1 MKGNAYQKVIKQA
14 ALSLL
19 VFFAGN
25 TNSYAG
31 SVDIAQTPLFLGA
44 GVQPNIF
51 FVSDDSGSMDWETM
65 MPGYWRHD
73 AYDPNPLRQG
83 TFSDTGATWL
93 DNGTWETAVF
103 NGTDAMDG
111 AYGYIYGRSGG
122 STDNVYSLDC
132 DGSYYRGWAE
142 ECGDSSDSPFDVDWR
157 GRSSG
162 LNKVFFN
169 ADIDYKPWSGPCGYG
184 DCIDASFTA
193 ARSDPYSTQP
203 GYSIIRNLNLDGDA
217 QGGPFIYDVWIDD
230 SGYSGSGPDS
240 GTSFDETGY
249 AASGLATGAAG
260 LAADLPNGMVDL
272 WDSHMRF
279 TVSAAS
285 VNVQLITYNPRPL
298 IPNRGLNE
306 NNAFLNTNL
315 SNASCYDVLG
325 TDAMVKSI
333 RDLII
338 NDPANAVAHASTT
351 GAVGCRTIVEV
362 QQNAANWFQY
372 YRRRA
377 FPVKNAVAA
386 VIDAQ
391 PNFRYGMTL
400 LNENTTSVGDIFIE
414 VPPGGTS
421 NVAPHNLSIKDAYF
435 SYRQQ
440 SNGTPL
446 RKALKMAGEYYSGNE
461 TTVPPI
467 KYSCQK
473 NFTILF
479 TDGYWNG
486 GSPYVGDVDNDGVS
500 NTVADVSYLYY
511 GKGSLTGDIYSPMD
525 DNVQVDLPV
534 EADMPTFNAPDNDRT
549 YQHMVTFSVA
559 FGVTGKLVDADNDG
573 EPDVRY
579 DGNAWATGD
588 LTDIKRGDGSSN
600 GWGPASSGPDKIDD
614 LWHAAYNS
622 GGTYASAATPD
633 EITDKLIKAISNI
646 EKRQS
651 SAAAVALNSGTLNAN
666 SRVYQASFNSSNWS
680 GSLRSIPIQDGPIDE
695 NPADGNDDSPPECDP
710 AQYQTLGA
718 LCIDF
723 NDPDDV
729 GEWDAAQKLEVRS
742 EDTRKIFSYS
752 ADNNTGIVFDTIT
765 DLDAAQQIA
774 LRTHPDTLALE
785 ALSVGQQRLD
795 YVRGNNAN
803 EGTSATNFRVRMSVA
818 TGNSKLGDI
827 IHSAPAF
834 VGKPDFF
841 YPDNLEATSYNAFKI
856 AQKNRPGV
864 VYVGAN
870 DGMLHAFD
878 ASNSSTKGEE
888 IFAYAPG
895 KLISKLPQLTSQT
908 YNQSHTYF
916 VDGSPVTFDAY
927 NGGWKTLLAGSA
939 GAGGQ
944 LVYGLDITDPYAS
957 GYDESNML
965 WEFTDVPRVNAGKIY
980 GDIDLGYTI
989 GDVSY
994 ARMNNGKWVV
1004 IFGNGFNNTEA
1015 DANPSLTGNAVIYVV
1030 DAYTGELIKKFDT
1043 QVGMAEDPTGA
1054 NRPNG
1059 ISRVTPIDTNG
1070 DFKVDYLYAGDLF
1083 GNVWKMDVTSS
1094 TDSSWTS
1101 AYTAS
1106 SKPKPFFIA
1115 KDASG
1120 VEQAITTALSVKR
1133 HPVKVD
1139 ETLVLFGTGSYIAVN
1154 DSTTVQTQTFY
1165 SVWDDGTGTQY
1176 ARSNFLEQKILDVQ
1190 TITGTD
1196 GIDRDFRVT
1205 SSADVDP
1212 ANYKIDW
1219 TTDKG
1224 WFMDLGYGADVGER
1238 VNVEPILR
1246 GNRIIFVTLT
1256 PDPDPC
1262 NFGGTSWIMEVN
1274 ANDGSRLRQS
1284 PFDVNGDGI
1293 IDDLDIVSFGGDDET
1308 VTSGVRSKEG
1318 IVAKPGILNTKGKKE
1333 LKFLSGTSGKIDT
1346 VTESINENLR
1356 DRQSWRQLR

>member
-44 GVQPNIF
+44 GVQPNVF

-65 MPGYWRHD
+65 MPGYWRYD
-73 AYDPNPLRQG
+73 AYD
-83 TFSDTGATWL
+83 SDRFRTGDFTDYNATWL
-93 DNGTWETAVF
+93 DNGTWEAAVF
-103 NGTDAMDG
+103 DGNGPATDG

-122 STDNVYSLDC
+122 STDNVYGNNC
-132 DGSYYRGWAE
+132 DGSYYLGWAE
-142 ECGDSSDSPFDVDWR
+142 ECGNASGSPFIVDWR

-169 ADIDYKPWSGPCGYG
+169 ADIDYRPWSGPCGYG
-184 DCIDASFTA
+184 DCIDATFTA
-193 ARSDPYSTQP
+193 VRSDPYNTQP
-203 GYSIIRNLNLDGDA
+203 GYTITRNLETNGDG
-217 QGGPFIYDVWIDD
+217 QGGAFLYDVWIDD
-230 SGYSGSGPDS
+230 SGYTGTRPDS
-240 GTSFDETGY
+240 GPSFNETGY
-249 AASGLATGAAG
+249 AASALATGAAG
-260 LAADLPNGMVDL
+260 LAADAPNGLVDL

-279 TVSAAS
+279 TVGSGQ
-285 VNVQLITYNPRPL
+285 VNVQLITYNPVPTAGATE
-298 IPNRGLNE
+298 GLNE
-306 NNAFLNTNL
+306 NNTFLNTNL
-315 SNASCYDVLG
+315 TTGSCYDVLG
-325 TDAMVKSI
+325 TNAMVTNI
-333 RDLII
+333 RNLII
-338 NDPANAVAHASTT
+338 NDPTNAVALASTT

-362 QQNAANWFQY
+362 RQNAANWFQY

-400 LNENTTSVGDIFIE
+400 LNENTTSTGDIFIE
-414 VPPGGTS
+414 VPPGGEA
-421 NVAPHNLSIKDAYF
+421 NVAPHNLSIKESYF
-435 SYRQQ
+435 SYRQE

-446 RKALKMAGEYYSGNE
+446 RRALQMAGEYYSGNE
-461 TTVPPI
+461 TTVAPI

-486 GSPYVGDVDNDGVS
+486 SSPNVNDVDGDGVW

-511 GKGSLTGDIYSPMD
+511 GAGDSGGDIYAAMD
-525 DNVQVDLPV
+525 DNVQIDLPN
-534 EADMPTFNAPDNDRT
+534 EADMPVTNPEPAGDGSRT
-549 YQHMVTFSVA
+549 YQHMVTFTVA
-559 FGVTGKLVDADNDG
+559 FGVTGRLVDADSDG

-579 DGNAWATGD
+579 DGNAWSTGN
-588 LTDIKRGDGSSN
+588 LTDIKRGDGSSD

-646 EKRQS
+646 ERRQS

-666 SRVYQASFNSSNWS
+666 SRVYQAGFNSSNWS
-680 GSLRSIPIQDGPIDE
+680 GSLRSIPIQDGFVDE
-695 NPADGNDDSPPECDP
+695 NPADSIDDSPAECDTYP
-710 AQYQTLGA
+710 TLGE

-723 NDPDDV
+723 EDPDDV
-729 GEWDAAQKLEVRS
+729 GEWDAGQELAATTPSSRA
-742 EDTRKIFSYS
+742 IFTFS
-752 ADNNTGIVFDTIT
+752 ADTNAGMLFETIT
-765 DLDAAQQIA
+765 DLDVAQQTA
-774 LRTHPDTLALE
+774 LRTHPET
-785 ALSVGQQRLD
+785 LSVEDEAVGQLRLN
-795 YVRGNNAN
+795 YIRGDSTN
-803 EGTSATNFRVRMSVA
+803 EGAGDTNFRMRNGAV
-818 TGNSKLGDI
+818 LGDI

-841 YPDNLEATSYNAFKI
+841 YPDKLESSSSYNAFK
-856 AQKNRPGV
+856 QTYRNRKGV

-878 ASNSSTKGEE
+878 ASNDTTKGEE

-895 KLISKLPQLTSQT
+895 RLIDKLPQLTSKT
-908 YNQSHTYF
+908 YNTKHTYF
-916 VDGSPVTFDAY
+916 VDGSPVAFDAFD
-927 NGGWKTLLAGSA
+927 GDWKTILAGTA
-939 GAGGQ
+939 GAGGP
-944 LVYGLDITDPYAS
+944 LVYGIDITNPHSAF
-957 GYDESNML
+957 GAGNIL
-965 WEFTDVPRVNAGKIY
+965 WEFTDVPRVVD
-980 GDIDLGYTI
+980 GDTFGDADLGYTV

-994 ARMNNGKWVV
+994 ARMNNGRWAV
-1004 IFGNGFNNTEA
+1004 IFGNGYNNTEA
-1015 DANPSLTGNAVIYVV
+1015 DGNPSLTGNAVIYVV
-1030 DAYTGELIKKFDT
+1030 DAFTGALIKKFDT
-1043 QVGMAEDPTGA
+1043 GVGTAEDPTGA
-1054 NRPNG
+1054 ARPNG
-1059 ISRVTPIDTNG
+1059 ISRVTPVDTNG

-1083 GNVWKMDVTSS
+1083 GNVWKMDVKST
-1094 TDSSWTS
+1094 TDSSWAS
-1101 AYTAS
+1101 AYS
-1106 SKPKPFFIA
+1106 SAGNPRPFFIA
-1115 KDASG
+1115 KDSAG
-1120 VEQAITTALSVKR
+1120 DEQSITTAVSVKR
-1133 HPVKVD
+1133 HPIKVD
-1139 ETLVLFGTGSYIAVN
+1139 ETLVLFGTGSYFTVN
-1154 DSTTVQTQTFY
+1154 DATSTQTQTFY
-1165 SVWDDGTGTQY
+1165 AAWDDGTASQY
-1176 ARSNFLEQKILDVQ
+1176 ARSSMLEQSILNVQ
-1190 TITGTD
+1190 SVTGDD
-1196 GIDRDFRVT
+1196 GEVREFRVT

-1212 ANYKIDW
+1212 ANYEIDW

-1224 WFMDLGYGADVGER
+1224 WYMDLGYGLDVGER

-1262 NFGGTSWIMEVN
+1262 NYGGSSWIMELN
-1274 ANDGSRLRQS
+1274 SNNGSRLRES

-1293 IDDLDIVSFGGDDET
+1293 IDDGDIVSFGGDDET

-1333 LKFLSGTSGKIDT
+1333 LKFLSGTSGRIDT
-1346 VTESINENLR
+1346 VTESINENMR

>member
-1 MKGNAYQKVIKQA
+1 MKGKAFQKVIKQS

-65 MPGYWRHD
+65 MPGYWRYD
-73 AYDPNPLRQG
+73 AYDPDRLRQG
-83 TFSDTGATWL
+83 TFADFGATWL
-93 DNGTWETAVF
+93 DNGTWEAAVF
-103 NGTDAMDG
+103 NGTDDTDG

-122 STDNVYSLDC
+122 STDNVYSNDC
-132 DGSYYRGWAE
+132 DGSYYRGYAE
-142 ECGDSSDSPFDVDWR
+142 ECGDTTDSPFDVDWR
-157 GRSSG
+157 VRSSG
-162 LNKVFFN
+162 LNKVFYN
-169 ADIDYKPWSGPCGYG
+169 ADITYQPWSGPCGSG
-184 DCIDASFTA
+184 DCADASFTSV
-193 ARSDPYSTQP
+193 RSDPYTTQP
-203 GYSIIRNLNLDGDA
+203 GYSITRDLATDGDA
-217 QGGPFIYDVWIDD
+217 QGGPFVYDVWIDD
-230 SGYSGSGPDS
+230 SGFTGGHPDSGPD
-240 GTSFDETGY
+240 FNETGY
-249 AASGLATGAAG
+249 AASALATGAAG

-279 TVSAAS
+279 AVGAGS
-285 VNVQLITYNPRPL
+285 VNVQLITYNPVPVAGATE
-298 IPNRGLNE
+298 GLNK
-306 NNAFLNTNL
+306 NNSFLNTNL
-315 SNASCYDVLG
+315 SNSSCYNVLG
-325 TDAMVKSI
+325 TDAMVKNI
-333 RDLII
+333 RDQII
-338 NDPANAVAHASTT
+338 TDPANAVTHASAT
-351 GAVGCRTIVEV
+351 GADGCRTIVEV

-400 LNENTTSVGDIFIE
+400 LNENSTSTGDIFIE
-414 VPPGGTS
+414 VPAGGTA

-435 SYRQQ
+435 SYRQE

-446 RKALKMAGEYYSGNE
+446 RNALKMAGRYYSGSL
-461 TTVPPI
+461 TGKVDPI

-479 TDGYWNG
+479 TDGYWSG
-486 GSPYVGDVDNDGVS
+486 TSPSVGDVDNDGVS
-500 NTVADVSYLYY
+500 NTVADVAYLYY
-511 GKGSLTGDIYSPMD
+511 GAGSLTGDIYPSMD
-525 DNVQVDLPV
+525 NNVQVDLPV
-534 EADMPTFNAPDNDRT
+534 EADMPTFNPPDNDRT
-549 YQHMVTFSVA
+549 YQHMVTFTVA
-559 FGVTGKLVDADNDG
+559 FGVNGKLVDADNDG
-573 EPDVRY
+573 VPDVRY
-579 DGNAWATGD
+579 DGNPWATGD
-588 LTDIKRGDGSSN
+588 LTDIKRGDGSSS
-600 GWGPASSGPDKIDD
+600 GWGPASTGPDKIDD

-666 SRVYQASFNSSNWS
+666 SRVYQAGFNSSNWS

-695 NPADGNDDSPPECDP
+695 NPADGNDDSPAECDP
-710 AQYQTLGA
+710 YPTLGE

-723 NDPDDV
+723 NDPNDV
-729 GEWDAAQKLEVRS
+729 GEWDAAKKLEVRS
-742 EDTRKIFSYS
+742 ASSRDIYSFS
-752 ADNNTGIVFDTIT
+752 ADNNAGIVFNTIA
-765 DLDAAQQIA
+765 DLDVSQQTA
-774 LRTHPDTLALE
+774 LRTHPDTSAVE
-785 ALSVGQQRLD
+785 ALTVGQQRLD
-795 YVRGNNAN
+795 YIRGDNAN
-803 EGTSATNFRVRMSVA
+803 EGSAATNFRVRMAVA
-818 TGNSKLGDI
+818 TGSSKLGDI

-856 AQKNRPGV
+856 AHANRPGV

-878 ASNSSTKGEE
+878 ASNTSSKGDEL
-888 IFAYAPG
+888 FAYAPG

-908 YNQSHTYF
+908 YNQRHTYF
-916 VDGSPVTFDAY
+916 VDGSPVAFDAY
-927 NGGWKTLLAGSA
+927 DGGWKTLLAGSA

-944 LVYGLDITDPYAS
+944 LVFGLDVTDPYSA
-957 GYDESNML
+957 GFDESNML
-965 WEFTDVPRVNAGKIY
+965 WEFTDEPRVVAGNTF
-980 GDIDLGYTI
+980 GDVDLGYTI
-989 GDVSY
+989 GDVAY
-994 ARMNNGKWVV
+994 GRMNNGKWVA

-1015 DANPSLTGNAVIYVV
+1015 DGNPSLTGNAVIYVV
-1030 DAYTGELIKKFDT
+1030 DAFTGALIKKFDT
-1043 QVGMAEDPTGA
+1043 QAGMAEDPTGA

-1083 GNVWKMDVTSS
+1083 GNAWKMDVSS
-1094 TDSSWTS
+1094 SSDASWSS
-1101 AYTAS
+1101 AYSAAG
-1106 SKPKPFFIA
+1106 KPKPFYIA

-1120 VEQAITTALSVKR
+1120 VEQAITTAMSVKR

-1139 ETLVLFGTGSYIAVN
+1139 ETLVLFGTGSYLAVN

-1165 SVWDDGTGTQY
+1165 SIWDDGTAAQY
-1176 ARSNFLEQKILDVQ
+1176 PRSSLLEQEILNVQ

-1212 ANYKIDW
+1212 ASYKIDW
-1219 TTDKG
+1219 STDKG
-1224 WFMDLGYGADVGER
+1224 WFMDLGFGADVGER

-1262 NFGGTSWIMEVN
+1262 NYGGTSWIMEVN
-1274 ANDGSRLRQS
+1274 ANDGSRLKQS

-1293 IDDLDIVSFGGDDET
+1293 IDDLDVVSFGGDDET

>member
-1 MKGNAYQKVIKQA
+1 MESIMKGKAYQKVIKQA

-25 TNSYAG
+25 ANSYAG

-44 GVQPNIF
+44 GVHPNIF

-65 MPGYWRHD
+65 MPTYWRYD
-73 AYDPNPLRQG
+73 AYDPDR
-83 TFSDTGATWL
+83 FRTGAFK
-93 DNGTWETAVF
+93 DYTAVEKSDGVWEAAIF
-103 NGTDAMDG
+103 IGDDAVDFDG
-111 AYGYIYGRSGG
+111 AYGYLYSN
-122 STDNVYSLDC
+122 SDNVYGNDC
-132 DGSYYRGWAE
+132 NYSYYYGWAE
-142 ECGDSSDSPFDVDWR
+142 DCGDSTLSPFDVDWR
-157 GRSSG
+157 ARSSG

-184 DCIDASFTA
+184 DCIDATFTA

-203 GYSIIRNLNLDGDA
+203 GYSIIRNLETNGNG
-217 QGGPFIYDVWIDD
+217 QGGAFIYDVWIDD
-230 SGYSGSGPDS
+230 SGFTGDHPDS
-240 GTSFDETGY
+240 GLKFNETGY
-249 AASGLATGAAG
+249 AASELKTGAAG

-279 TVSAAS
+279 TVSS
-285 VNVQLITYNPRPL
+285 GTVNVQLITYNPVDVAGATE
-298 IPNRGLNE
+298 GLNE
-306 NNAFLNTNL
+306 NNSFLDADLTGG
-315 SNASCYDVLG
+315 SCYDVLG
-325 TDAMVKSI
+325 SDAMVKNI
-333 RDLII
+333 RNKII
-338 NDPANAVAHASTT
+338 NEPANAEAHASTI
-351 GAVGCRTIVEV
+351 GAVGCRTVAEVE
-362 QQNAANWFQY
+362 QNAANWYQY

-400 LNENTTSVGDIFIE
+400 LNENSTGTGDIFIE
-414 VPPGGTS
+414 VPAGGTA
-421 NVAPHNLSIKDAYF
+421 NVAPHNLAIKNAYF
-435 SYRQQ
+435 SYRQE

-446 RKALKMAGEYYSGNE
+446 RKALKMAGNYYSDNLGK
-461 TTVPPI
+461 VDPV

-486 GSPYVGDVDNDGVS
+486 NSPDVKDADGDGVW
-500 NTVADVSYLYY
+500 NTVADVAYY
-511 GKGSLTGDIYSPMD
+511 YYNKDISDKD
-525 DNVQVDLPV
+525 DNVEVDLPG
-534 EADMPTFNAPDNDRT
+534 ESDLPTNNPPDNDRT
-549 YQHMVTFSVA
+549 FQHMVTFSVA
-559 FGVTGKLVDADNDG
+559 FGVTGKLIDADNNG

-579 DGNAWATGD
+579 DGNAWATGN
-588 LTDIKRGDGSSN
+588 LTDIKKGDGSSN
-600 GWGPASSGPDKIDD
+600 GWGPASTGPDKIDD

-646 EKRQS
+646 AKRQS

-666 SRVYQASFNSSNWS
+666 SRVYQAGFNSSNWS
-680 GSLRSIPIQDGPIDE
+680 GSLRSIPIQDGPVDE
-695 NPADGNDDSPPECDP
+695 NPADGFDDSPPECD
-710 AQYQTLGA
+710 AAEYQTLGA
-718 LCIDF
+718 LCVDF

-729 GEWDAAQKLEVRS
+729 GEWDAAKKLEVRAA
-742 EDTRKIFSYS
+742 DTRKIYSFSE
-752 ADNNTGIVFDTIT
+752 DNNTGIVFQTIA
-765 DLDAAQQIA
+765 DLDPAQQTA
-774 LRTHPDTLALE
+774 LRTHPDTAVVE
-785 ALSVGQQRLD
+785 ALTVGQDRLD
-795 YVRGNNAN
+795 YIRGDNAN
-803 EGTSATNFRVRMSVA
+803 EGTADTNFRVRMAVT

-841 YPDNLEATSYNAFKI
+841 YPDKIESAASYNAYKI
-856 AQKNRPGV
+856 AQKNRAGV

-878 ASNSSTKGEE
+878 ASNGSSKGEE

-895 KLISKLPQLTSQT
+895 KLISKLPQLTSQN

-916 VDGSPVTFDAY
+916 VDGSPVAFDAY
-927 NGGWKTLLAGSA
+927 KGGWKTLLAGSA

-944 LVYGLDITDPYAS
+944 LVYGIDVTDPYAS
-957 GYDESNML
+957 GFNENNIL
-965 WEFTDVPRVNAGKIY
+965 WEFTDVPRVDGGDTF

-1004 IFGNGFNNTEA
+1004 IFGNGFNNTKA
-1015 DANPSLTGNAVIYVV
+1015 DGNPSLTGNAVIYVV
-1030 DAYTGELIKKFDT
+1030 DAFTGKLIKKFDT

-1059 ISRVTPIDTNG
+1059 ISRVTPIDSNG

-1083 GNVWKMDVTSS
+1083 GNVWKMNVTST
-1094 TDSSWTS
+1094 TDSSWAS
-1101 AYTAS
+1101 AYNVA

-1115 KDASG
+1115 KDGTG
-1120 VEQAITTALSVKR
+1120 VEQAITTAVSVKR

-1139 ETLVLFGTGSYIAVN
+1139 ETLVLFGTGSYLAVN

-1165 SVWDDGTGTQY
+1165 SVWDDGTASQY
-1176 ARSNFLEQKILDVQ
+1176 ARSSLLEQKILGVETVPD
-1190 TITGTD
+1190 TD
-1196 GIDRDFRVT
+1196 GIEHDFRVT
-1205 SSADVDP
+1205 SSADIDP

-1224 WFMDLGYGADVGER
+1224 WFMDLGFGADVGER
-1238 VNVEPILR
+1238 VNVEPLLR

-1256 PDPDPC
+1256 PDPDAC
-1262 NFGGTSWIMEVN
+1262 NFGGTSWIMELN
-1274 ANDGSRLRQS
+1274 ANDGSRLKKS

-1293 IDDLDIVSFGGDDET
+1293 IDDLDIVDFGGDDET

-1346 VTESINENLR
+1346 VTESIDENMR